1 MTPLPTVIAAINA
14 AMLMMVRTATATS
27 NVRPSS
33 CGREHIRRKLTRSR
47 GTDDAVL
54 LMFGREGRRMTARN
68 VANDSLWR
76 TESHPRTT
84 CYRRCPADP
93 GGSRRGPLL
102 WPTSPRLCVERIRW
116 HALASRW
123 LTQVI
128 FSLSYNRQAALPWG
142 ASGWSHPM
150 RRGSG
155 AQPRSTGQGRGPCES
170 RHGVVL
176 QAIPGLAA

>member
-14 AMLMMVRTATATS
+14 AMLMTVRTATATS

-33 CGREHIRRKLTRSR
+33 YGREHIRRKLTRSR

-84 CYRRCPADP
+84 RYRRCPADP
-93 GGSRRGPLL
+93 GGLRRGPLL
-102 WPTSPRLCVERIRW
+102 LPTSPRVCVERIG
-116 HALASRW
+116 LVAS
-123 LTQVI
+123 
-128 FSLSYNRQAALPWG
+128 
-142 ASGWSHPM
+142 M
-150 RRGSG
+150 RGGSE
-155 AQPRSTGQGRGPCES
+155 AQPRSTGQGQGPCES

>member
-1 MTPLPTVIAAINA
+1 MFALPHVAGN
-14 AMLMMVRTATATS
+14 TS
-27 NVRPSS
+27 EGSLLGQGD
-33 CGREHIRRKLTRSR
+33 GRR
-47 GTDDAVL
+47 VL

-176 QAIPGLAA
+176 QAMPGLAALGLRPI

>member
-1 MTPLPTVIAAINA
+1 MWLT
-14 AMLMMVRTATATS
+14 
-27 NVRPSS
+27 
-33 CGREHIRRKLTRSR
+33 TRSGGLKVILERLATEGVPQTRADR
-47 GTDDAVL
+47 GAARF
-54 LMFGREGRRMTARN
+54 FGQRHRDYASSASDG
-68 VANDSLWR
+68 
-76 TESHPRTT
+76 
-84 CYRRCPADP
+84 
-93 GGSRRGPLL
+93 
-102 WPTSPRLCVERIRW
+102 I
-116 HALASRW
+116 ALASRW

-176 QAIPGLAA
+176 QAMPGLAA

>member
-27 NVRPSS
+27 IVRPSS

-102 WPTSPRLCVERIRW
+102 WPTSPRLCVERLRW
-116 HALASRW
+116 HALASR
-123 LTQVI
+123 LLPPLI
-128 FSLSYNRQAALPWG
+128 FSLYYNGRAALRGG
-142 ASGWSHPM
+142 AAVGAHL
-150 RRGSG
+150 RGRGRG

-176 QAIPGLAA
+176 Q